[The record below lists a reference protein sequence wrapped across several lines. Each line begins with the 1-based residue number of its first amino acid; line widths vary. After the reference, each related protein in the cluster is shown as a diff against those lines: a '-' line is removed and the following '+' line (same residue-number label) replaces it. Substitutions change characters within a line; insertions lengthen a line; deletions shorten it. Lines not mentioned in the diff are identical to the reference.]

1 MPGILGN
8 SRPDRDYTGIMKHSW
23 KFLIIGLAIVAGCG
37 HDRELLGDPVPE
49 PEPQYSEHDS
59 EAEKFDDYD
68 QGTVA
73 PEDSLAMFSDLRFYG
88 GWYELYPYGWVW
100 RPIVVSGWMPMTNGH
115 WAWTSYGWMWLSYD
129 TFPDVTYHYG
139 FWTYDFALG
148 WVWVP
153 DTIWAPVRCDWILHD
168 DYISWCPLP
177 PDNVRYRDPWDSD
190 AINPWVTVP
199 ARKFKDTQVAQYRV
213 PAKFKSATSESYKRR
228 EPPDPKLIERS
239 TGQPLIVTDVQLDQP
254 LTGSSVPTRIVL
266 PPDEQAIIDR
276 ERSQF
281 KNSGGRPASKPERD
295 DDGTS
300 NDQQKDKSNPPAKK
314 EEPSKFKERAK
325 DKDSS
330 SDKKSESSK
339 KDSGK
344 SKGK

>member
-1 MPGILGN
+1 
-8 SRPDRDYTGIMKHSW
+8 MKHSW
-23 KFLIIGLAIVAGCG
+23 KFLLIGLAIVAGCG

-49 PEPQYSEHDS
+49 PEPQYSERDS
-59 EAEKFDDYD
+59 DSEKFDDYD

-100 RPIVVSGWMPMTNGH
+100 RPIVVTGWMPMTNGH

-129 TFPDVTYHYG
+129 AFPDVTYHYG
-139 FWTYDFALG
+139 FWTYDMALG

-153 DTIWAPVRCDWILHD
+153 DTIWAPVRCDWYLHD
-168 DYISWCPLP
+168 EYISWCPLP

-190 AINPWVTVP
+190 VINPWVTVP

-213 PAKFKSATSESYKRR
+213 PAKFKSATSDSYKRR

-254 LTGSSVPTRIVL
+254 ITGSSVPTRIVL
-266 PPDEQAIIDR
+266 PPDEQAIVDR
-276 ERSQF
+276 ERSGSQF
-281 KNSGGRPASKPERD
+281 KSSGGRPASKPARD

-314 EEPSKFKERAK
+314 EEPSKFKDRAK

-339 KDSGK
+339 KDGGK